1 MRPGICPNSGL
12 MGKKGKGI
20 TLNELEPMPGEISSR
35 DRINHLAVQFKNKPP
50 LGGALPVKPTAPP
63 SQTNSFKPLPV
74 APIMNAPVG
83 EKQKKTSK
91 NLDIGMDSNL
101 LPTSTSNVTLSRFNK
116 IKVMNGDEHDYGKQH
131 GNSDGKEKLKNNPP
145 MDDSR
150 GRSYV
155 PDAKKTSFSP
165 QSCNYSAR
173 SLSRSRYAVCDGP
186 STGVQR
192 IDRAKEIPGEGAGY
206 VKVVERRPFTKA
218 VPREE
223 PSQRE
228 YNRDYTAA
236 LRMRPDYGWDLDIDD
251 DDDDHL
257 HDSHLPT
264 VAAAEHYEWKQWK
277 EAKSQGDAKK
287 SIPDNCTENGS
298 AAQPVRLAP
307 KGPIAHQNALLAER
321 QDARFAG
328 HIQRSSSPIKK
339 AEEPCTEFHGGISTG
354 YESSTHQP
362 HANYDNSW
370 DNSNSLGRSSS
381 CEVTLEALVE
391 TQTAPLSPETG
402 QMLVTCPSCHCRFGY
417 PPLSRIN
424 YDSCNNPINHPRS
437 QI

>member
-1 MRPGICPNSGL
+1 

-50 LGGALPVKPTAPP
+50 LGGALPVKSTALPL
-63 SQTNSFKPLPV
+63 QTNSFKPLPV

-83 EKQKKTSK
+83 EKQKKMSK
-91 NLDIGMDSNL
+91 NLDIGIDSSL

-116 IKVMNGDEHDYGKQH
+116 IKVMNGEEHEYGKRH
-131 GNSDGKEKLKNNPP
+131 GNNGGKEKLKNNPP

-155 PDAKKTSFSP
+155 PDAKTTSCSP
-165 QSCNYSAR
+165 QSCTYSAR
-173 SLSRSRYAVCDGP
+173 SLSQSRYAMCDGQ
-186 STGVQR
+186 SMGVQR

-228 YNRDYTAA
+228 YNRDYTTA

-251 DDDDHL
+251 DDDDDHL

-264 VAAAEHYEWKQWK
+264 VAAAENYEWKQWK
-277 EAKSQGDAKK
+277 EAKSQGEASK
-287 SIPDNCTENGS
+287 SIPGKCTENES
-298 AAQPVRLAP
+298 AAQPVLLAP
-307 KGPIAHQNALLAER
+307 KGHIAHQNALLAER

-328 HIQRSSSPIKK
+328 HNQLSSSPIKK
-339 AEEPCTEFHGGISTG
+339 AKEPCTESHGSISA
-354 YESSTHQP
+354 SHDSPIQQS
-362 HANYDNSW
+362 HANYDNNW
-370 DNSNSLGRSSS
+370 GNSNSLGRSSS
-381 CEVTLEALVE
+381 CDVTLEALVE
-391 TQTAPLSPETG
+391 TQTAPLGPETG
-402 QMLVTCPSCHCRFGY
+402 QMLVTCPHCHCRFGY

-424 YDSCNNPINHPRS
+424 HDSCNNPINHPRS